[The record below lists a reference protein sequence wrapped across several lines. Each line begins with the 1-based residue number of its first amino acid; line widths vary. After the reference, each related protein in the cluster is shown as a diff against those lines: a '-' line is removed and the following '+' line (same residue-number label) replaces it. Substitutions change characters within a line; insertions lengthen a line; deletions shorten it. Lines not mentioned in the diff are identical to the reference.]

1 MKKIIFLILALC
13 LLFLGFSFIFQTM
26 DKRNADDNKAK
37 QTVKAKADVKKP
49 REIAIP
55 TLFVHGYAGT
65 KNSLG
70 GMIKRL
76 ESQNDATKSLVI
88 TVKSDGTLDI
98 TGNYDKFSHNPLI
111 QVLFENNK
119 SSMVNQTE
127 WLKTVGKALKSDYH
141 ITKMN
146 AVGHSMGGVSLTN
159 YVEQTGN
166 DAAYPTLEKLVLIGA
181 PLNGLAIGNSAYD
194 LTDTGPKTE
203 TERYANFIQHQASIP
218 KSLEVY
224 TIAGDKLDGTKSDGS
239 VPVSSALSGKFIF
252 SDILNYE
259 EKVFEGSN
267 AEHSKLHENPEVDAV
282 IGDFLWISNG

>member
-1 MKKIIFLILALC
+1 MLALC

-26 DKRNADDNKAK
+26 DKRNADENKAK
-37 QTVKAKADVKKP
+37 QAATVKAVVKKP
-49 REIAIP
+49 REVAIP

-76 ESQNDATKSLVI
+76 ETQNDATKSLVI
-88 TVKSDGTLDI
+88 TVKSDGGLDI
-98 TGNYDKFSHNPLI
+98 SGSYDKFSHDPLI

-141 ITKMN
+141 ITKIN

-166 DAAYPTLEKLVLIGA
+166 DAMYPVLEKLVLIGA

-194 LTDTGPKTE
+194 LADSGPKTE
-203 TERYANFIQHQASIP
+203 TERYTNFIQHKAMIPHSI
-218 KSLEVY
+218 EVFN
-224 TIAGDKLDGTKSDGS
+224 IAGDLLDGTKSDGS

-259 EKVFEGSN
+259 EKIFEGDN
-267 AEHSKLHENPEVDAV
+267 ASHSKLHENPEVDAV
-282 IGDFLWISNG
+282 IGDFLWVSNG